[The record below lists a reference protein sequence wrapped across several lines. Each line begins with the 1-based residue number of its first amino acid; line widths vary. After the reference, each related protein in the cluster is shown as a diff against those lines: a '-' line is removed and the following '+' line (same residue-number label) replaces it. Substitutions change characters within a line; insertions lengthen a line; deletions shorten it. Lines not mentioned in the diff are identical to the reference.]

1 MNFLWYSFC
10 MKHIFEQKVFYSD
23 TDAYGVVWHGS
34 YLRWLEMGR
43 VLWCEQA
50 GYNLIDLKEQD
61 IILPVTNLNVRYK
74 KSARLNDELIIETS
88 IVKFNNLS
96 VTFKQTIKSKE
107 TNITYIEA
115 EVDVVAISNEGK
127 LYRRMPSI
135 LAEVFERELKCPALV

>member
-1 MNFLWYSFC
+1 
-10 MKHIFEQKVFYSD
+10 MKHTFEQKVFYSD

-61 IILPVTNLNVRYK
+61 IVLPVTNLNVRYK